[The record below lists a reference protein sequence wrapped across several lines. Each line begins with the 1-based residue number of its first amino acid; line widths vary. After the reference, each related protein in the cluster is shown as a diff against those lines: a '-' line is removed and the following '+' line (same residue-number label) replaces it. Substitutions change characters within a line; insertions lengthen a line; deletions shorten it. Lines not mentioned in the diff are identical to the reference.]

1 MIMYRKLLRFMP
13 FKKGIVSYKRA
24 QFGAPGGVFL
34 SIFLV
39 IAMIFSLCS
48 CSNGKALDNEIEKK
62 IEEDG
67 EYNILILG
75 DDLLETSKA
84 YNYFEQLCTVN
95 EKDVVVE
102 HKTIE
107 DARLYTFAELC
118 ETDENFA
125 KSVSRA
131 EVIIF
136 EEGTA
141 ETATTVESLEK
152 ILKYANDP
160 ITVNISLYGY
170 PKWMH
175 RDIFKDVFRD
185 MRYADANKYISKI
198 IASEEDVLGF
208 EHLYM
213 EDRIHPN
220 ELNGYLTSI
229 VIYCEV
235 FNATPKKMTFEGFE
249 YDEALLACV
258 PEEWQGKED
267 DLWAKLNMMLIKLM

>member
-1 MIMYRKLLRFMP
+1 MKRFLLLF
-13 FKKGIVSYKRA
+13 II
-24 QFGAPGGVFL
+24 L
-34 SIFLV
+34 SILL
-39 IAMIFSLCS
+39 SLCA
-48 CSNGKALDNEIEKK
+48 CSNGKALDNEIENK

-84 YNYFEQLCTVN
+84 YNYFAELCKIN
-95 EKDVVVE
+95 EKEISVE

-118 ETDENFA
+118 ETDEDFA
-125 KSVSRA
+125 QTVSKA

-141 ETATTVESLEK
+141 ETATTVESLER

-170 PKWMH
+170 PRWMH
-175 RDIFKDVFRD
+175 RDIFKDVFKD
-185 MRYADANKYISKI
+185 MQYADANKYISKI

-208 EHLYM
+208 EHLYL

-220 ELNGYLTSI
+220 ELNGYLTAI
-229 VIYCEV
+229 IIYCEV
-235 FNATPKKMTFEGFE
+235 FNATPKIMTFEGFE
-249 YDEALLACV
+249 YDEGLLACV
-258 PEEWQGKED
+258 PEEWQGREEE
-267 DLWAKLNMMLIKLM
+267 LWSKLNMMLIELM